1 MSCTYKLSV
10 TRKQLIVLVALQ
22 IILPV
27 GMATAVFWSLVI
39 AGVSQS
45 HKYAKAELAVSE
57 INYNLQLN
65 LAAFSLQNSYEIQ
78 QLAGSIADNKKNK
91 ELSKLRKLAKKTL
104 ENTVKDQTV
113 DRAALVGKDGKII
126 VSYPNQNSKFKINN
140 FSQIQQ
146 ILATGESRKTSEIIA
161 KTKLQKQW
169 QSLLPGVTDGNI
181 LVRSAAVPIQ
191 DAKDRATIG
200 VVILEEIVSNT
211 SFLASKNINP
221 MAGGYAA
228 IYTAAS
234 DGNFKLAAS
243 QTANSP
249 KVDRTASRTANA
261 DIPDRSPSNLA
272 LLKTALAT
280 PGKPVVGRVT
290 TTTETYT
297 AAAKSLNDLA
307 GKPAAILVRGIPE
320 TAGATLLAN
329 NWLLLLVMYATGAA
343 GPLVVAAA
351 IARSS
356 AKSANSET
364 SLTDSQSQQ
373 ISLKLDGSSDRENA
387 IEPQVLSPE
396 KPTLVDPE
404 SSDLQQEMLDSI
416 RVTHSQTPLILPVLE
431 RQENLISNQRSRNIE
446 KNSIALNQVQEA
458 WQDLNRLTLEL
469 QREIGE
475 RQQAQTALQ
484 QSEALL
490 QAILDYSTAV
500 ISIKD
505 IDGKYLLINRHFEN
519 LFHVSKAQI
528 AGKKDSNIFP
538 QDKAAALRENDLT
551 VLQTCSP
558 LSIEEVIPQDDGQHT
573 YISLKFPLCNS
584 QGIAYAVGT
593 ISTDVSDLK
602 VAELTLQKAKVQL
615 EIEVEERTQF
625 LRQANELLQ
634 FELAARVRGAITVRQ
649 MTAQVARHARTVDG
663 ILGASLDLIFL
674 VDRSGR
680 YTYVSRTAA
689 QAAGRNPREMIGKT
703 WRELGWSP
711 TIMEQVHK
719 HCDSIFATAE
729 PAKGEVLVPTATW
742 GTRDYEYILSPV
754 CATDGRVEAVVATL
768 RDITERKNA
777 EEAWLA
783 AKEAAELA
791 NRAKSAF
798 LANMSHELRTPL
810 NAIIGYSEMLVEEA
824 QELGSLEMVSDLE
837 NIRTAGIH
845 LLRLISDILDISKIE
860 ADKMEIHLENFDV
873 PSSIEEVTVTVRP
886 LIEKNNNTLQVI
898 MSDRASTMRGD
909 RVKVQQVLYNLLSN
923 AAKFCSAGTIVLS
936 VEKVNSEELKNK
948 YQPTAPQIIIL
959 DAEFLIF
966 RVADSGIGMT
976 EEQQQNLFQPFTQAD
991 NSTTRRYGGTGLGLS
1006 ISQRLCRM
1014 MGGDI
1019 EIESE
1024 VDRGSTFTAILPASL
1039 FDRHEE
1045 I

>member
-1 MSCTYKLSV
+1 MPCTYKLSV

-22 IILPV
+22 IILPI
-27 GMATAVFWSLVI
+27 GMATAVFWSIVT

-57 INYNLQLN
+57 INYNLQLDR
-65 LAAFSLQNSYEIQ
+65 AAFSLQNSSEIQ
-78 QLAGSIADNKKNK
+78 QLARSIADNKKNK
-91 ELSKLRKLAKKTL
+91 QLSKLRKLAKKTL
-104 ENTVKDQTV
+104 ENTVKYRTADFAT
-113 DRAALVGKDGKII
+113 LVGKDGEII
-126 VSYPNQNSKFKINN
+126 VGYPNHSSKFKINN

-146 ILATGESRKTSEIIA
+146 ILATGESRQTSEIIA

-169 QSLLPGVTDGNI
+169 QSLLPGVTDENI

-211 SFLASKNINP
+211 SFLTSKNINP

-272 LLKTALAT
+272 LLKTALTT
-280 PGKPVVGRVT
+280 PGKPVVGRVK

-297 AAAKSLNDLA
+297 AAAKSLHDSA
-307 GKPAAILVRGIPE
+307 GKPAAILVRGMPE

-343 GPLVVAAA
+343 GPIVVAAA

-356 AKSANSET
+356 AKSTNSET
-364 SLTDSQSQQ
+364 SLTDSRSQQ
-373 ISLKLDGSSDRENA
+373 ISLNVDGSSDRENA
-387 IEPQVLSPE
+387 IEPQVLSPD
-396 KPTLVDPE
+396 KPILSSPE
-404 SSDLQQEMLDSI
+404 ESDLQQETLGDL
-416 RVTHSQTPLILPVLE
+416 RVNNSQNPLILSALE
-431 RQENLISNQRSRNIE
+431 RQENLISNQRSSNIE

-458 WQDLNRLTLEL
+458 WQDLNRLASEL
-469 QREIGE
+469 QREISD

-519 LFHVSKAQI
+519 LFHIPKAQI
-528 AGKKDSNIFP
+528 AGKTDSDIFP
-538 QDKAAALRENDLT
+538 QDKAATLRENDLA

-602 VAELTLQKAKVQL
+602 VAELTLKKAKAQL

-663 ILGASLDLIFL
+663 ILGASLDLIF
-674 VDRSGR
+674 
-680 YTYVSRTAA
+680 
-689 QAAGRNPREMIGKT
+689 
-703 WRELGWSP
+703 
-711 TIMEQVHK
+711 
-719 HCDSIFATAE
+719 
-729 PAKGEVLVPTATW
+729 
-742 GTRDYEYILSPV
+742 
-754 CATDGRVEAVVATL
+754 
-768 RDITERKNA
+768 
-777 EEAWLA
+777 
-783 AKEAAELA
+783 
-791 NRAKSAF
+791 
-798 LANMSHELRTPL
+798 
-810 NAIIGYSEMLVEEA
+810 
-824 QELGSLEMVSDLE
+824 
-837 NIRTAGIH
+837 
-845 LLRLISDILDISKIE
+845 
-860 ADKMEIHLENFDV
+860 
-873 PSSIEEVTVTVRP
+873 SSIDREG
-886 LIEKNNNTLQVI
+886 TL
-898 MSDRASTMRGD
+898 MSVAPPP
-909 RVKVQQVLYNLLSN
+909 K
-923 AAKFCSAGTIVLS
+923 
-936 VEKVNSEELKNK
+936 
-948 YQPTAPQIIIL
+948 QPA
-959 DAEFLIF
+959 
-966 RVADSGIGMT
+966 
-976 EEQQQNLFQPFTQAD
+976 
-991 NSTTRRYGGTGLGLS
+991 
-1006 ISQRLCRM
+1006 
-1014 MGGDI
+1014 
-1019 EIESE
+1019 
-1024 VDRGSTFTAILPASL
+1024 
-1039 FDRHEE
+1039 
-1045 I
+1045 